1 MTDKQQADEQL
12 AAAIR
17 AHAVAYN
24 LGGDG
29 DMLDEYAVVAQWQ
42 TVDANERSNRYSTH
56 FTRATI
62 PYHVA
67 VGLFTTAI
75 GLTIDDTD
83 ND

>member
-17 AHAVAYN
+17 AHAAAYN
-24 LGGDG
+24 LNGDG
-29 DMLDEYAVVAQWQ
+29 DMLDEYAVVAQWLI
-42 TVDANERSNRYSTH
+42 DDGERTRYSTH

-75 GLTIDDTD
+75 GVTIDDD
-83 ND
+83 D